1 VSRIQHL
8 RLELQLSTPPRTA
21 MKHLNMLKTRQWS
34 LIRFMTELKTFRIVA
49 TFNEDIKIVRDVFY
63 RFWYDMRCYRIIFQE
78 LIEAVPLTVE
88 IKTGLTKEEKILGDF
103 AGWYPVKGCVLREIL
118 KTYKG
123 LQGTYLEATNHLD
136 LSLMYDRPI
145 DGDGDDS
152 DEEAEVQ
159 V

>member
-1 VSRIQHL
+1 
-8 RLELQLSTPPRTA
+8 
-21 MKHLNMLKTRQWS
+21 
-34 LIRFMTELKTFRIVA
+34 
-49 TFNEDIKIVRDVFY
+49 
-63 RFWYDMRCYRIIFQE
+63 
-78 LIEAVPLTVE
+78 
-88 IKTGLTKEEKILGDF
+88 LTKEEKILGDF